1 MLIQL
6 QLPFAD
12 VRARDLALTL
22 GAPPEP
28 ALQVLEARVEDLAVE
43 LRLLGCSH
51 QVLAGELSE
60 TVACRPGSQGPLPA
74 SAETEGYSFRAEVLR
89 EDRAGYAR
97 RARLLIDAAAPDPQA
112 LVGLFPGPADAF
124 TALRLRVSPDAI
136 AWTSWHG
143 YPQTGELVVTESR
156 LERTR

>member
-1 MLIQL
+1 VLIRL
-6 QLPFAD
+6 DLPFAD

-28 ALQVLEARVEDLAVE
+28 ALRVLEARVGGVAVE

-51 QVLAGELSE
+51 QVLTAAVSE
-60 TVACRPGSQGPLPA
+60 TVACRPGVQGPLPA
-74 SAETEGYSFRAEVLR
+74 SAETGGYSFRAQVTRDGPE
-89 EDRAGYAR
+89 GYAR
-97 RARLLIDAAAPDPQA
+97 RARSVIDATAPDPDA

-124 TALRLRVSPDAI
+124 TALRVRTLGGAI

-156 LERTR
+156 LERPR